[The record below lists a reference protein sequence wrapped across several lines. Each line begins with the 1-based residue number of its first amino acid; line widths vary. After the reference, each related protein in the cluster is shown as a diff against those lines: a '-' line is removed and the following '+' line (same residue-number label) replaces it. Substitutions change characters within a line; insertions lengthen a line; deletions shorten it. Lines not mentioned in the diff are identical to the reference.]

1 MRHLRRLRRL
11 RRFRRLRRLRC
22 LRCLRCLRRLRRLKR
37 ENQLK
42 VEAAEPMAK
51 FMNKYGEF
59 IASEALPT
67 LRNNTEIEISN
78 DENNTLN

>member
-1 MRHLRRLRRL
+1 MQQPPKYSKNMK
-11 RRFRRLRRLRC
+11 
-22 LRCLRCLRRLRRLKR
+22 RLKH

-51 FMNKYGEF
+51 FMKKYGEF
-59 IASEALPT
+59 IASEALLT

-78 DENNTLN
+78 D